1 MAVAVGRGVS
11 HRIPTRKSPSLR
23 ALFAPISYALLT
35 LLAVACVIPFIWMV
49 LTALKP
55 DSEVFNLAW
64 LPSRPAWEN
73 FPRAFTFFPFARFL
87 SNTLIVATGGTA
99 LNLVTSVLAA
109 YAFARLRFRGRDAL
123 FLLYLGTLMIPQQ
136 VTIVPLFLM
145 MRQVGWVDTF
155 WALILPSAFHAL
167 GVFLLRQ
174 FFMSIPREL
183 EESALIDGA
192 GRLRILGQIILPLSK
207 PALATLAVFTFI
219 REWNAFLWPLIVTTS
234 PEMRTLPVGLSLFNG
249 QYGTEWHLLMAAA
262 TVTLLPTLLIFAV
275 AQRYF
280 VEGIALTGFGGR

>member
-1 MAVAVGRGVS
+1 MSR
-11 HRIPTRKSPSLR
+11 R
-23 ALFAPISYALLT
+23 LFAPISYTVLT
-35 LLAVACVIPFIWMV
+35 VLAAACLVPFVWMA

-55 DSEVFNLAW
+55 ANEVFSRTW
-64 LPSRPAWEN
+64 LPSTLAWEN

-87 SNTLIVATGGTA
+87 TNSIIVASGGTA
-99 LNLVTSVLAA
+99 VHLVTSVLAA
-109 YAFARLRFRGRDAL
+109 YAFARLRFRGREVL
-123 FLLYLGTLMIPQQ
+123 FLLYLGTLMIPRQ
-136 VTIVPLFLM
+136 VTVVPLFLM
-145 MRQVGWVDTF
+145 MREVGWLDTF

-174 FFMSIPREL
+174 FFMTIPREL

-192 GRLRILGQIILPLSK
+192 GRLRILWRIILPLSR
-207 PALATLAVFTFI
+207 PALATLGVFTFI
-219 REWNAFLWPLIVTTS
+219 REWNAFLWPLIATTS
-234 PEMRTLPVGLSLFNG
+234 PDMRTLSVGLTLFTG

>member
-1 MAVAVGRGVS
+1 MTKR
-11 HRIPTRKSPSLR
+11 
-23 ALFAPISYALLT
+23 LFAPVSYSLLT
-35 LLAVACVIPFIWMV
+35 LLAAACLLPFVWML

-55 DSEVFNLAW
+55 ETEVFNLAW

-87 SNTLIVATGGTA
+87 TNSIVVAVGGT
-99 LNLVTSVLAA
+99 LLHLLTSVLAA
-109 YAFARLRFRGRDAL
+109 YAFARLRFRGRDVL
-123 FLLYLGTLMIPQQ
+123 FVLYLGTLMIPQQ
-136 VTIVPLFLM
+136 VTVVPLFLM
-145 MRQVGWVDTF
+145 MRDVGWVDTF
-155 WALILPSAFHAL
+155 WALIVPSAFHAL

-174 FFMSIPREL
+174 FFVTIPREL

-192 GRLRILGQIILPLSK
+192 GRLRILWRIILPLSK

-234 PEMRTLPVGLSLFNG
+234 PEMRTLPVGLTLFNG

-262 TVTLLPTLLIFAV
+262 TVTLLPTLLIFGV
-275 AQRYF
+275 DQRYF
-280 VEGIALTGFGGR
+280 VEGVALTGFGGR

>member
-1 MAVAVGRGVS
+1 VADAGPR
-11 HRIPTRKSPSLR
+11 RLR
-23 ALFAPISYALLT
+23 RSVLGGLSYVLLT
-35 LLAVACVIPFIWMV
+35 TFAVACLVPFAWML

-55 DSEVFNLAW
+55 ETEVFNMAW

-87 SNTLIVATGGTA
+87 SNTLVVAVGGTA
-99 LNLVTSVLAA
+99 LHLVTSVLAA
-109 YAFARLRFRGRDAL
+109 YAFARLRFRGREVL

-136 VTIVPLFLM
+136 VTIVPLFIM
-145 MRQVGWVDTF
+145 MRNIGWVDTF
-155 WALILPSAFHAL
+155 WALIVPGAFHAL

-174 FFMSIPREL
+174 FFLSIPQEL

-192 GRLRILGQIILPLSK
+192 GRLRILWGIILPLSK

-234 PEMRTLPVGLSLFNG
+234 PDMRTLPVGLSLFNG

-262 TVTLLPTLLIFAV
+262 TVTLLPTLLIFV
-275 AQRYF
+275 FAQRYF
-280 VEGIALTGFGGR
+280 VQGIALTGFGGR

>member
-1 MAVAVGRGVS
+1 MSKSVGWFPFVS
-11 HRIPTRKSPSLR
+11 YP
-23 ALFAPISYALLT
+23 ALTVLAIACLTPFVWMLLT
-35 LLAVACVIPFIWMV
+35 AF
-49 LTALKP
+49 KP
-55 DSEVFNLAW
+55 DNEVFNMAW

-87 SNTLIVATGGTA
+87 ANTIVVAVGSTG
-99 LNLVTSVLAA
+99 LHVLTSVLAA
-109 YAFARLRFRGRDAL
+109 YAFARLRFRGREVL

-145 MRQVGWVDTF
+145 MRSVGWVDTF

-174 FFMSIPREL
+174 FFMTIPREL

-192 GRLRILGQIILPLSK
+192 GRLRILWGIILPLSK

-234 PEMRTLPVGLSLFNG
+234 PDMRTLSVGLSLFNG

-262 TVTLLPTLLIFAV
+262 TVTLLPTLLVFAI

-280 VEGIALTGFGGR
+280 VQGIALTGFGGR

>member
-1 MAVAVGRGVS
+1 MTSSRRWFTLVS
-11 HRIPTRKSPSLR
+11 YP
-23 ALFAPISYALLT
+23 LLT
-35 LLAVACVIPFIWMV
+35 VLAAACLVPFVWML

-55 DSEVFNLAW
+55 ETEVFNMAW

-73 FPRAFTFFPFARFL
+73 FPRAFAAFPFARFL
-87 SNTLIVATGGTA
+87 GNTVVVAAGSTS
-99 LNLVTSVLAA
+99 LHLLTSVLAA
-109 YAFARLRFRGRDAL
+109 YAFARLRFRGRDVL
-123 FLLYLGTLMIPQQ
+123 FVLYLGTLMIPQQ

-145 MRQVGWVDTF
+145 MRDVGWVDTF

-174 FFMSIPREL
+174 FFMTIPREL

-192 GRLRILGQIILPLSK
+192 GRLRILWQIIVPLSK

-219 REWNAFLWPLIVTTS
+219 REWNSFLWPLIVTTS
-234 PEMRTLPVGLSLFNG
+234 PEMRTLSVGLSLFNG

-262 TVTLLPTLLIFAV
+262 TVTLLPTLLIFAI

-280 VEGIALTGFGGR
+280 VQGIALTGFGGR

>member
-1 MAVAVGRGVS
+1 MSNARRG
-11 HRIPTRKSPSLR
+11 
-23 ALFAPISYALLT
+23 FAATSYVLLT
-35 LLAVACVIPFIWMV
+35 LLAAVCLVPFVWMF

-55 DSEVFNLAW
+55 DAEVFNLAW

-73 FPRAFTFFPFARFL
+73 FPRAFTYFPFARFL
-87 SNTLIVATGGTA
+87 GNTIFVAVGGTT
-99 LNLVTSVLAA
+99 LHLLTSVLAA

-145 MRQVGWVDTF
+145 MRDIGWVDTF

-192 GRLRILGQIILPLSK
+192 GRLRILWRIILPLSK

-219 REWNAFLWPLIVTTS
+219 REWNSFLWPLIVTTS

-262 TVTLLPTLLIFAV
+262 TVTLLPTLLIFAI